1 MWMSWR
7 IRMLRQQLG
16 VTLINETRW
25 ACTAL
30 QTGKEWSW
38 FHMCYNA
45 HIRCLVLAHSHFI
58 PVCMHWA
65 PVLTKLLYSKEWSKI
80 QNWSIRPFLLVTQGK
95 DTPSHCLPLNSF
107 SFCWAECKCCCV
119 SRLCFWP
126 CFQGGCFPFHNTATL
141 LTHAYLVTPQ
151 IVFSVLFAT
160 EQAVLCLVLLLITA
174 VQMFPFASV
183 PIFISFFRYYIKNL
197 PSSFW
202 ILSLPSSISA
212 VPTNVIGTLPILSF
226 R

>member
-45 HIRCLVLAHSHFI
+45 HIRCLALAHSHFI

-107 SFCWAECKCCCV
+107 SFCWAEWKCCCV

-141 LTHAYLVTPQ
+141 LTQCLPCDTPDCFFCS
-151 IVFSVLFAT
+151 ICYWASCPLSRPAADYCCPNVS
-160 EQAVLCLVLLLITA
+160 LCIGPY
-174 VQMFPFASV
+174 FHF
-183 PIFISFFRYYIKNL
+183 FFRYYIKNL